1 MRNAGSILVMGG
13 AREAHGLVSRLK
25 SRGRS
30 VVASL
35 PEPERVFEPLP
46 VPTRV
51 GAFEDNASF
60 EAWVDTNNVVCVL
73 DASHAF
79 DAEVSRRAALVA
91 TRLNLRYLRVLR
103 PPWRA
108 SGQDY
113 WTDYRTVRKASEDI
127 QSGERVFSNTGR
139 ASLPEFE
146 TFAGQVLFLRQTQAQ
161 TAPPPY
167 DFVRYVTGTPPFSQH
182 SEEALFQTLRISR
195 LICRNVG
202 GSASISKLLAAR
214 RLGLRVAMVA
224 RPEPPTG
231 VQVVE
236 TVTEALAWEA
246 DA

>member
-1 MRNAGSILVMGG
+1 MKNAGSILVMAG
-13 AREAHGLVSRLK
+13 AREAHSLVSRLK
-25 SRGRS
+25 SRGRT

-35 PEPERVFEPLP
+35 PEPERVFDPLP
-46 VPTRV
+46 IPTRV
-51 GAFEDNASF
+51 GAIEDNPGF
-60 EAWVDTNNVVCVL
+60 EEWVDRYNVVCVI

-79 DAEVSRRAALVA
+79 DADVSRRAALLS

-108 SGQDY
+108 SGQDL
-113 WTDYRTVRKASEDI
+113 WTDYRTVRKASDDI
-127 QSGERVFSNTGR
+127 PVGERVFSNTGR
-139 ASLPEFE
+139 ASLPEFDA
-146 TFAGQVLFLRQTQAQ
+146 FAGQVLFLRQTQPQ

-167 DFVRYVTGTPPFSQH
+167 DFVRYIAGTPPFSQR
-182 SEEALFQTLRISR
+182 SEEALFQDLRITR

-224 RPEPPTG
+224 RPDPPTG
-231 VQVVE
+231 MQVVE